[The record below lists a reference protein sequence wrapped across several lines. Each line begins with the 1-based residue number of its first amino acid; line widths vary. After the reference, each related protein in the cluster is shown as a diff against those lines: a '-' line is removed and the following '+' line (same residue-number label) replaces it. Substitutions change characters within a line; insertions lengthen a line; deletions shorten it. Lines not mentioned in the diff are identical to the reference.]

1 MNSIT
6 ARADR
11 FFEHF
16 WGAMTTPIFYVGDS
30 HLSISA
36 NVKMIV
42 LAIFAFII
50 AKIISEGIK
59 RSLLVRMGLDRGSR
73 EAISAIFSYIL
84 ATFGCI
90 FVLQGAGI
98 NLTSL
103 TVLAGV
109 VGIGFGFG

>member
-1 MNSIT
+1 
-6 ARADR
+6 
-11 FFEHF
+11 
-16 WGAMTTPIFYVGDS
+16 MTTPLFYIGDT

-36 NVKMIV
+36 IVKLIV

-73 EAISAIFSYIL
+73 EAISTIISYIL

-109 VGIGFGFG
+109 VGTLQDEYTAKKLLKYS

>member
-1 MNSIT
+1 MNWIT
-6 ARADR
+6 VRTDR

-16 WGAMTTPIFYVGDS
+16 WGAMTTPRFYIGDT

-36 NVKMIV
+36 IVQLIV

-73 EAISAIFSYIL
+73 EAISTITSYVL
-84 ATFGCI
+84 ATLGCI
-90 FVLQGAGI
+90 IVLQGC
-98 NLTSL
+98 LLYTSPSPRD
-103 TVLAGV
+103 
-109 VGIGFGFG
+109 